1 MITMDKNRNT
11 LETKP
16 EIVVIGAA
24 VIDTLVRPAE
34 PDVFETG
41 SFSAENI
48 SMSPG
53 ADALNEA
60 TILAKLG
67 KKVRLETVIGD
78 DEAGRYLLEHCERCG
93 IDVPEDAVREEYVTG
108 INVVLV
114 RADGARSFLTNA
126 NGTLRKLLLSDIH
139 IPFPDS
145 AKIISFASIFVF
157 PHIGPEELRI
167 LFSQAKSQG
176 KIVCADMTKRKN
188 GETTAEL
195 RPALPYVDYLLP
207 NDEEALLLT
216 GRKTVEDAAAE
227 LERAGAAH
235 VVIKAGSRGCY
246 VKDGTHN
253 IWLPAEKGVECLDTT
268 GAGDSFAAGFI
279 YALSE
284 GRDILACAEYA
295 NNCGAKAIQVIGAV
309 KWL

>member
-1 MITMDKNRNT
+1 MDTEKNVT
-11 LETKP
+11 QFQP
-16 EIVVIGAA
+16 EIIVIGAA
-24 VIDTLVRPAE
+24 IIDTLVRPAE

-41 SFSAENI
+41 SFPAENI

-78 DEAGRYLLEHCERCG
+78 DEAGRYLLEHCARCG
-93 IDVPEDAVREEYVTG
+93 IKVSEDAVRGEYVTG

-114 RADGARSFLTNA
+114 REDGSRSFLTNA

-139 IPFPDS
+139 MPFAES
-145 AKIISFASIFVF
+145 AGIISFASIFVF
-157 PHIGPEELRI
+157 PRIGVEELKTI
-167 LFSQAKSQG
+167 FSRAKSQG

-188 GETTAEL
+188 GETAAEL
-195 RPALPYVDYLLP
+195 RPALQYVDYLLP
-207 NDEEALLLT
+207 NDEEAMLLT
-216 GRKTVEDAAAE
+216 GKDTVEEAAAE
-227 LERAGAAH
+227 LERSGVLH

-246 VKDGTHN
+246 VKDSVHSRW
-253 IWLPAEKGVECLDTT
+253 IPAEKGVCCLDTT

-284 GRDILACAEYA
+284 GRDILSCAEYA
-295 NNCGAKAIQVIGAV
+295 NSCGAKAIQVIGATQ
-309 KWL
+309 WL